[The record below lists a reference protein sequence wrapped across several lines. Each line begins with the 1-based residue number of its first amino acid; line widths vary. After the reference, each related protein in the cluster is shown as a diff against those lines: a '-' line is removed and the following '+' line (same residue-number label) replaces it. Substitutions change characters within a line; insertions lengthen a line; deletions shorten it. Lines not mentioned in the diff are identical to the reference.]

1 MLTLALEDAQPDR
14 NEQGACL
21 QHRQYPQPEALVMS
35 LGILLVPNVPR
46 KPGAQVQ
53 QGHHSS
59 DQGMCGRLPQQ
70 ANFAQ
75 QGIQRGAVHRQ
86 HGGVALAGPGQHRE
100 QRALARLPA
109 SLQRGQEGLQH
120 LTRSRNPR
128 SR

>member
-53 QGHHSS
+53 QGHL
-59 DQGMCGRLPQQ
+59 RP
-70 ANFAQ
+70 A
-75 QGIQRGAVHRQ
+75 RGC
-86 HGGVALAGPGQHRE
+86 VA
-100 QRALARLPA
+100 A
-109 SLQRGQEGLQH
+109 S
-120 LTRSRNPR
+120 RSRPTLRNKASSVEP
-128 SR
+128 STVSTAV